1 MSENKTF
8 HNIIDGE
15 VQAWSLR
22 PVRTTISWRR

>member
-22 PVRTTISWRR
+22 TVCTTISWRR